1 MLPSGVLVFT
11 LLPYLVSPAGVK
23 RCAGAVSLQN
33 VFQLQYVPQST
44 FSSPAPGRVDGCRHY
59 PHGHTAVIAIV
70 IIIISFEISNVIIKC
85 LSFGQFVS

>member
-1 MLPSGVLVFT
+1 MLP
-11 LLPYLVSPAGVK
+11 AGGK
-23 RCAGAVSLQN
+23 RCAEAFLLQN

-59 PHGHTAVIAIV
+59 PHGHTVVIA
-70 IIIISFEISNVIIKC
+70 IIISFEISNVIIKC